1 MENATCRIPPI
12 PLETLVVLA
21 WLFKLLGRRF
31 GATVMSPHGARTGGA
46 KRQSAGCVRFCSR
59 NPKRRLG
66 GAKTV
71 KYKRAADSASG
82 TNAGRA
88 GGAWC
93 QNPGEFWDGG
103 LALQSVT
110 SWCQNWSS
118 RVPGRRG
125 APAEKINPFSYFF
138 AKSGKSV
145 PGVTWVR
152 TSFPLKV
159 GATGVPPPNESILEQ
174 RGDQRFRI

>member
-31 GATVMSPHGARTGGA
+31 GATVMSPHGARTGAAECQAGA
-46 KRQSAGCVRFCSR
+46 ERR
-59 NPKRRLG
+59 PK
-66 GAKTV
+66 K
-71 KYKRAADSASG
+71 
-82 TNAGRA
+82 
-88 GGAWC
+88 
-93 QNPGEFWDGG
+93 
-103 LALQSVT
+103 SVHFH
-110 SWCQNWSS
+110 
-118 RVPGRRG
+118 
-125 APAEKINPFSYFF
+125 IF

>member
-1 MENATCRIPPI
+1 MLDAQ
-12 PLETLVVLA
+12 
-21 WLFKLLGRRF
+21 G
-31 GATVMSPHGARTGGA
+31 GHGARTLEN
-46 KRQSAGCVRFCSR
+46 F
-59 NPKRRLG
+59 
-66 GAKTV
+66 
-71 KYKRAADSASG
+71 G
-82 TNAGRA
+82 TEVWRY
-88 GGAWC
+88 
-93 QNPGEFWDGG
+93 
-103 LALQSVT
+103 SHVT

-152 TSFPLKV
+152 TSFPLKE